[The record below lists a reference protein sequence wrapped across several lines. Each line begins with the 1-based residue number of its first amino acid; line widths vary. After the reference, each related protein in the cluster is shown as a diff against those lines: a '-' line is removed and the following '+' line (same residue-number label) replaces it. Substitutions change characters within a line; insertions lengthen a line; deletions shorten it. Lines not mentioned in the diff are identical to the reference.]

1 MATDEERFDPML
13 LAMARECSGID
24 NILGTFFGFLRRK
37 TDLFSQLTRAREA
50 ISAQLERQVELYS
63 REKLASKPAPKPS
76 SPSKTPKTAPPAAAP
91 ALAPEPAAPTPAP
104 APEPAAPTP
113 APAPDQAA
121 PTPAPAP
128 EPAAPTPVPAPA
140 AGAGTDPDAETT
152 TADEPDSASGKPK
165 PNAGNGGD
173 TPTYFWHQTL
183 DNVRCAC
190 VMCVYSARV
199 ALTLTWDV
207 LCAADNLLPVSPRD
221 AQS

>member
-113 APAPDQAA
+113 
-121 PTPAPAP
+121 
-128 EPAAPTPVPAPA
+128 VPAPA

>member
-104 APEPAAPTP
+104 APE
-113 APAPDQAA
+113 QAA